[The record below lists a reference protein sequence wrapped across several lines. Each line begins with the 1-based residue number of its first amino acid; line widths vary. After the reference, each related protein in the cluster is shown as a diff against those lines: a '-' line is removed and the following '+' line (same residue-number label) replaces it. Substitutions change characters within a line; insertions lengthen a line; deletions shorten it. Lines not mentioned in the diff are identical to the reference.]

1 MDKKQTLHQKIIDAT
16 LTEISTNGI
25 ENLTAKNI
33 SKRAKT
39 STGIIY
45 HHFDTMEGLVFAT
58 YSELINELA
67 KIRKQVRKKYP
78 SDPVKRL
85 KETMLVN
92 FDKEFVNNTNRS
104 AWTQLWASSVCNNN
118 INELVNQYYKSLY
131 SDIESD
137 FKEFCDDASS
147 RQNALSIISMIHGYW
162 IELIITKNAT
172 VDECIDA
179 ANNCID
185 KANRVERIKSLI

>member
-1 MDKKQTLHQKIIDAT
+1 MDKKPNLQKKIIDAT

-25 ENLTAKNI
+25 ENLTAKSI
-33 SKRAKT
+33 SKRANT

-45 HHFDTMEGLVFAT
+45 HHFGTMEGLVFAT
-58 YSELINELA
+58 YSELMNELTN
-67 KIRKQVRKKYP
+67 RRDEVRKKHP
-78 SDPVKRL
+78 NDPIKRL
-85 KETMLVN
+85 KATMLVN
-92 FDKEFVNNTNRS
+92 FVKEFVDNDNRS
-104 AWTQLWASSVCNNN
+104 GWTQLWASSVCNKN
-118 INELVNQYYKSLY
+118 INELVNVYYKSLY
-131 SDIESD
+131 SEIESD

-185 KANRVERIKSLI
+185 KANKAEYIKSLI